1 METYRLSSRLREGER
16 EYLIQTSNDA
26 AQGSVATAVFVDG
39 VQTEIVNCPHPTE
52 ITQDQMLSLVKLT
65 HGEKKKE
72 LETLLKAHGQAL
84 DKDDPELMFHL
95 ATAFFYRRFYREA
108 AELFARVAEQTPDH
122 HQAHNYLGMTY
133 LSLGDIAAAVASA
146 THAVEYRPGFADYRN
161 NLGEA
166 YLAAGDTVPAIGEFE
181 QAISINMY
189 YGDAYFNLALAHLLE
204 ASRPASAARAK
215 QLVVRVRECLNK
227 ASMIYPDYKQRS
239 DYENGLRAL
248 EAGDLARA
256 LAQFHSVRETKKE
269 RHRQEFAAYYM
280 RFVLYPEWVTER
292 AVSDRI
298 VYLEQELKR
307 NPNYTDLQMELA
319 QCYLEKARL
328 TWKKALK
335 QYERVMET
343 HPGTDRI
350 SETTEE
356 VAELQQRMG
365 SLISR
370 LVSRR

>member
-1 METYRLSSRLREGER
+1 METYRLSSRLREGKR
-16 EYLIQTSNDA
+16 EYVIQTSNDA
-26 AQGSVATAVFVDG
+26 AQGSVATTVFVDG
-39 VQTEIVNCPHPTE
+39 VQTELVNCPHPAE
-52 ITQDQMLSLVKLT
+52 ITHDQMLSLVKLT

-72 LETLLKAHGQAL
+72 LETLLKAYGQAME
-84 DKDDPELMFHL
+84 KDDPELMFHL

-108 AELFARVAEQTPDH
+108 AELFARVVQQAPDH
-122 HQAHNYLGMTY
+122 HQALNYLGMTY
-133 LSLGDIAAAVASA
+133 LSLGEFALAVTAA
-146 THAVEYRPGFADYRN
+146 TRAVEYRPGFADYRN

-204 ASRPASAARAK
+204 ASRPAASQRAA
-215 QLVVRVRECLNK
+215 QLVNKVRECLNK
-227 ASMIYPDYKQRS
+227 ASMIYPDYRQRS
-239 DYENGLRAL
+239 DYEAGMRAL
-248 EAGDLARA
+248 ESGDLARA
-256 LAQFHSVRETKKE
+256 LTQFHNVRETKKE

-307 NPNYTDLQMELA
+307 NPNYVDLQMELA

-328 TWKKALK
+328 TWKKGLK
-335 QYERVMET
+335 QFQIVIET
-343 HPGTDRI
+343 QPGSGRAA
-350 SETTEE
+350 ETAEE
-356 VAELQQRMG
+356 AAELQQRM
-365 SLISR
+365 SLLISR
-370 LVSRR
+370 LVTKS